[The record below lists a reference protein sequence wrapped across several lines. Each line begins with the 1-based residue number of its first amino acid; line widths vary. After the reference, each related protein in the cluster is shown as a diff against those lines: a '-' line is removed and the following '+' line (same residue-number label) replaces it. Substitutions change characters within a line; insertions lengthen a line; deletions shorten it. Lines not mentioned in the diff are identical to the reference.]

1 MLQLALSSRNLN
13 DKQWELVLPSALHS
27 IRRLLCTSTNA
38 TPHKRF
44 FKFQRISTTGQTV
57 PTWLSE
63 PGKIFVKKHVRKNKY
78 DPLVEEAEL
87 LHANPQYAHVKLSN
101 GRETTVSIK
110 DLAPA
115 GKQLLSEEE
124 NANNE
129 EVRNDGV
136 INESNQDI
144 DFSNLSA
151 EENKKTEHSPR
162 PIRNRRPPIRFGYDE
177 Y

>member
-1 MLQLALSSRNLN
+1 M
-13 DKQWELVLPSALHS
+13 
-27 IRRLLCTSTNA
+27 
-38 TPHKRF
+38 
-44 FKFQRISTTGQTV
+44 
-57 PTWLSE
+57 
-63 PGKIFVKKHVRKNKY
+63 
-78 DPLVEEAEL
+78 
-87 LHANPQYAHVKLSN
+87 KLSN

-151 EENKKTEHSPR
+151 EENNKKTEHSPR